1 MKSDVVVTNLGEA
14 ALKGM
19 LYLGFVFYVT
29 F

>member
-1 MKSDVVVTNLGEA
+1 MKADVVVTNLGEA
-14 ALKGM
+14 ALKDM